1 MCDMHDM
8 TYDEHDTMCDIC
20 AVMHDM
26 YDVTHAIEVEFFS
39 IGGLD
44 GSGADHPPTPMTAC
58 SANTRMNSPVT
69 THITPDTSDL
79 RPVTTFIRQYVM
91 NPMAMP

>member
-44 GSGADHPPTPMTAC
+44 GSGADHPPTPMTA
-58 SANTRMNSPVT
+58 
-69 THITPDTSDL
+69 
-79 RPVTTFIRQYVM
+79 
-91 NPMAMP
+91 